1 MGRSTVIGKSS
12 RFETRNRK
20 FVFRGWPRGP
30 EGGCGAANFKSQ
42 ISDFEIQRQRESRL
56 SLQPSPVHTLR
67 IPNLRFHISNSE
79 LPVSGSK
86 SPIAKFELPLSRFK
100 FLISNS
106 ELPVLGSKSPKA
118 KFELPVSRSNS
129 RGFTLLELMV
139 VLTLLLILAT
149 MSMPIFQLAIVHAR
163 EAVLK
168 DDLYTLRKLIDEYT
182 LDKQRPPTSLDDL
195 VDAGYLR
202 SGIPVD
208 PFTGS
213 NQTWRTDVEDVPLNP
228 SQAASG
234 IVDVHSGSDAIALDG
249 TPYSS
254 W

>member
-12 RFETRNRK
+12 RFAIGDWKRA
-20 FVFRGWPRGP
+20 FRGWTWRPGW
-30 EGGCGAANFKSQ
+30 GCDFTDFKFQ
-42 ISDFEIQRQRESRL
+42 
-56 SLQPSPVHTLR
+56 
-67 IPNLRFHISNSE
+67 ISNSE
-79 LPVSGSK
+79 LP
-86 SPIAKFELPLSRFK
+86 ASRP
-100 FLISNS
+100 NT
-106 ELPVLGSKSPKA
+106 
-118 KFELPVSRSNS
+118 

-149 MSMPIFQLAIVHAR
+149 MSMPIFQSAIVHAR

-182 LDKQRPPTSLDDL
+182 LDKQRPPSTLDEL
-195 VDAGYLR
+195 VEAGYLR
-202 SGIPVD
+202 AGVPVD

-213 NQTWRTDVEDVPLNP
+213 NETWHTDVEDVPLNP
-228 SQAASG
+228 TQAASG